1 MTEDFWNWAKVAKYR
16 QSWSHWLSC
25 SRVNSQRFATFR
37 SHWNK
42 ASTNSTYLGG
52 RYSSVVSS
60 AHTIV
65 QTQGSNPKQTIYTI
79 FSSYCWNLSCA
90 YYCKEKRTKINEK
103 EACDWPIFWKSSTH
117 LSFLLLSNLFEHFVP
132 VWTSG
137 VGPGLQAGDQVAL
150 RLEIEIKEDCRNK
163 YWYLYTIGYGF
174 VLPNPLG
181 SYTNYIL

>member
-16 QSWSHWLSC
+16 QIWSHWLSC

-117 LSFLLLSNLFEHFVP
+117 LSFLLLSNLFGRPALVLVFRP
-132 VWTSG
+132 VIKSRFDWK
-137 VGPGLQAGDQVAL
+137 LKL
-150 RLEIEIKEDCRNK
+150 RKIVE
-163 YWYLYTIGYGF
+163 
-174 VLPNPLG
+174 
-181 SYTNYIL
+181 TNTGICIL